1 MRNIVHCAVAGLAF
15 SISFLPGEANAV
27 VTLEHAHYRFD
38 AITLARG
45 AKLYAEHCLS
55 CHSVRYVR
63 YSRLVP
69 DLGMTKSTIEHRIML
84 PSGANFDRGMISV
97 MRPEDAKR
105 WFGTAPPDLSLEVRY
120 RGADWVYTY
129 LHSFYWDP
137 QRPGGWNNRLF
148 PNVAMP
154 DILAHLG
161 GIQDRQGRML
171 RPGVLTPA
179 AFDHMTAEITAW
191 LRYTSDP
198 SKIKRMALGPYVI
211 GFLVL
216 FAVLTY
222 LLKRSYWRDVE
233 R

>member
-1 MRNIVHCAVAGLAF
+1 MRHIVRCAVAGMAL
-15 SISFLPGEANAV
+15 SISVLADAANAA

-38 AITLARG
+38 AATLARG

-69 DLGMTKSTIEHRIML
+69 DLGMTKSTVEQAVML
-84 PSGANFDRGMISV
+84 PAGASFDRGMISV
-97 MRPEDAKR
+97 MKPVDAKR

-137 QRPGGWNNRLF
+137 QRPSGWNNRLF

-154 DILAHLG
+154 DVLAHLG
-161 GIQDRQGRML
+161 GIQDRQGHTL
-171 RPGVLTPA
+171 VASALTPA
-179 AFDHMTAEITAW
+179 EFDRMTADITAW

-216 FAVLTY
+216 FAVLAY
-222 LLKRSYWRDVE
+222 LLKRAYWRDVE